1 MASTLLP
8 RFARDAVI
16 LLDQIHLRFSC
27 LPFIQRQIK
36 IKSGMGTCDTCIQSL
51 IKPLQKETYE

>member
-1 MASTLLP
+1 
-8 RFARDAVI
+8 VI

-36 IKSGMGTCDTCIQSL
+36 IQERHEHSRHVS
-51 IKPLQKETYE
+51 EN